1 MCFGRGGL
9 HSLLTAIVIKK
20 KSVNTLYH
28 HILFLTFVNIVS
40 KLQIIYPTSN
50 ETKPNKNKNIFIF
63 YFLPFKILP
72 TLKKYVCVEGF
83 IA

>member
-1 MCFGRGGL
+1 MLWKRRLAFIIN
-9 HSLLTAIVIKK
+9 SNSNKKK